1 MRAGASTRDIRP
13 PHLARSHLCIAR
25 AADELLNK
33 ESFEGAPRD
42 DRSRFRPR
50 RSSSCALN
58 DGTFMR
64 TLEAELKVTCIVEV
78 VVVSEQQAAIFVK
91 K

>member
-1 MRAGASTRDIRP
+1 M
-13 PHLARSHLCIAR
+13 
-25 AADELLNK
+25 
-33 ESFEGAPRD
+33 
-42 DRSRFRPR
+42 
-50 RSSSCALN
+50 SCALN